1 MCRERKRYSRA
12 RMELRG
18 IKEVKITS
26 RRRRLKSR
34 DQHLFLL
41 SFPFAFLRSAR
52 TFGYRTP
59 VTDTNVFLLIDRN
72 EKEEKREREREER
85 EKNDD
90 CSHERTRPTN
100 VFIDRYFPPPPALP
114 PRNGMRS
121 LSRFRD
127 SEPSS
132 RACRVANYLIK
143 RLEGSAKHKQAV
155 PDCAA

>member
-1 MCRERKRYSRA
+1 
-12 RMELRG
+12 MELRG

-72 EKEEKREREREER
+72 EKKNENEK
-85 EKNDD
+85 EKKGRKTMIV
-90 CSHERTRPTN
+90 RTREQDQRM
-100 VFIDRYFPPPPALP
+100 FL
-114 PRNGMRS
+114 
-121 LSRFRD
+121 
-127 SEPSS
+127 
-132 RACRVANYLIK
+132 
-143 RLEGSAKHKQAV
+143 
-155 PDCAA
+155 